1 MIRWRT
7 RTPTIPFRILF
18 FLFFFLV
25 PVDRK
30 ENLDEVLLAS
40 SPLFRPL
47 LPFFTGSPAERE
59 RKKKRGGIFPPFFLL
74 KAPGP
79 DQQQQRT
86 FGLFFS
92 IYFLLGSDKGKL
104 NERGPSNLNRWTL
117 FFPFEPFNP

>member
-59 RKKKRGGIFPPFFLL
+59 KEEKRRHFSSFF
-74 KAPGP
+74 
-79 DQQQQRT
+79 
-86 FGLFFS
+86 FF
-92 IYFLLGSDKGKL
+92 
-104 NERGPSNLNRWTL
+104 
-117 FFPFEPFNP
+117 